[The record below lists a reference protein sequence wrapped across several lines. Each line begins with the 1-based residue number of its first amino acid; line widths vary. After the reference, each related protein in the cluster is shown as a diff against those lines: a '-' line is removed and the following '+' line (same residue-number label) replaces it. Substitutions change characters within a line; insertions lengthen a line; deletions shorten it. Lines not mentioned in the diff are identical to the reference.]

1 VRTPQSWSDTNN
13 SPRAVAITLSGRLKP
28 APTWRMADKSMFMG
42 ADLSRAVAHAS
53 GQEAHFFPIE
63 ESYFRKRD
71 LLLQS
76 RQLPYRVFPL
86 DLTAFCFDAF
96 H

>member
-1 VRTPQSWSDTNN
+1 
-13 SPRAVAITLSGRLKP
+13 
-28 APTWRMADKSMFMG
+28 MG